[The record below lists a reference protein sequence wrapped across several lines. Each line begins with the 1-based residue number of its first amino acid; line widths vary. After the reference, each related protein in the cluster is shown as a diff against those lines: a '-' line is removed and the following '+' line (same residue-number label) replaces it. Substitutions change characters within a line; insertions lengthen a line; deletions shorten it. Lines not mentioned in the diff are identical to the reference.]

1 MAEMAMANLTFVSFS
16 LVESQTV
23 SSKIG
28 GTWALETFLAFQ
40 NYSVSNRSKSE
51 TATFGAQTRQN
62 PPQNIL
68 PKTATILAQTATIL
82 EIFKYSFYRSV

>member
-1 MAEMAMANLTFVSFS
+1 MAQMA
-16 LVESQTV
+16 
-23 SSKIG
+23 
-28 GTWALETFLAFQ
+28 
-40 NYSVSNRSKSE
+40 SVSNRSKSE

>member
-1 MAEMAMANLTFVSFS
+1 MLIADTLKQLMS
-16 LVESQTV
+16 
-23 SSKIG
+23 
-28 GTWALETFLAFQ
+28 
-40 NYSVSNRSKSE
+40 SVSNRSKSE